1 MATDL
6 EGRNT
11 GIKDG
16 IVITDIPGSAVEKLA
31 GSSFIILE
39 TLHDITFEY
48 QYDENSEH
56 EDNLV
61 TFSVSEY
68 FIDVS
73 ESRKTTYTETYEIS
87 FESSGELVLDL
98 DSDEIKITPKNLT
111 GELIKLIE
119 ETIDEPDQNLN
130 LERGG
135 GAILK
140 KVEKD
145 TGEVM
150 GEGVSLLE
158 AHKNINNINLIK
170 LILQSNL
177 NIQLKRQLI
186 IAIINYYE

>member
-1 MATDL
+1 M
-6 EGRNT
+6 
-11 GIKDG
+11 
-16 IVITDIPGSAVEKLA
+16 
-31 GSSFIILE
+31 
-39 TLHDITFEY
+39 
-48 QYDENSEH
+48 
-56 EDNLV
+56 
-61 TFSVSEY
+61 
-68 FIDVS
+68 
-73 ESRKTTYTETYEIS
+73 
-87 FESSGELVLDL
+87 
-98 DSDEIKITPKNLT
+98 
-111 GELIKLIE
+111 IE